1 MLRLSIY
8 SYNFKHQPLTSK
20 KMQTMKRYNIKQSLG
35 NGRLGQVYLAED
47 TLIKRNVI
55 LRKFDIP
62 QNEDRSAF
70 EKKFLSIVKALSSV
84 EDASVLPVLD
94 AGIEGDT
101 GFIVG
106 ASANGDTLQSMLGKR
121 AFEVQDVYHLA
132 EQLLNAVGQFRQY
145 GFFHYHFRLSSVLV
159 QSKANGGK
167 HFLLMDMGYSKLMP
181 LIHGQ
186 DAEKKMIASAFAAPE
201 LCAGKPMGEIT
212 SLFMVGQLCYA
223 MLADCHPLSG
233 LPLATAYAKHR
244 IGELP
249 YISGYRENIPELF
262 KTWMYK
268 LMSPNWEDRPQSVE
282 EALAMMPTEDQ
293 LLIEGGHSSIQPQP
307 FPSVLEA

>member
-1 MLRLSIY
+1 
-8 SYNFKHQPLTSK
+8 
-20 KMQTMKRYNIKQSLG
+20 MQTMNRYEIKQSLG

-47 TLIKRNVI
+47 TLIRRNVI

-62 QNEDRSAF
+62 QNEDRSSF
-70 EKKFLSIVKALSSV
+70 EKKFLSLVKDLSSL
-84 EDASVLPVLD
+84 EDASILPVLD

-101 GFIVG
+101 AFIVG
-106 ASANGDTLQSMLGKR
+106 ASANGETLQSMLGKKE
-121 AFEVQDVYHLA
+121 FEVQDVYHLA
-132 EQLLNAVGQFRQY
+132 EQLLEALGQLRQY

-159 QSKANGGK
+159 QKKANGGK

-186 DAEKKMIASAFAAPE
+186 GAERKMISSAFAAPE

-223 MLADCHPLSG
+223 MLADCHPLAG

-244 IGELP
+244 TGELP
-249 YISGYRENIPELF
+249 YISGYRENIPEVF

-282 EALAMMPTEDQ
+282 EALAQMPTENQ
-293 LLIEGGHSSIQPQP
+293 LSTQTGRVNIQPQP
-307 FPSVLEA
+307 FPVVLEA